1 MLRRRS
7 IRSKVVG
14 ESSSNHPHDEQG
26 HGGMF
31 PSIDNSASVQ
41 TPLLKRTSGCLSLN
55 ELNTNSVLPVE
66 DQSSGAV
73 DCPETVSTRQS
84 VKQRSK
90 RRPSSFSPALN
101 QTKKEYRRVS
111 TNSFDIREVSNNVCP
126 IIKHE
131 YSKFRKDSIVRD
143 NESVCGE
150 VKPRRKSCIIV
161 SSSTSSLAEPSA
173 QESTETNDNQN
184 LEETPPKDQN
194 NNDESRTNASH
205 NQETRTCCGN
215 SCSGNKLARVR
226 SGIEKQMADSSGQL
240 IPKSVFKIPSSS
252 KAIPNESSEKSIA
265 KAKQVLSKEFGD
277 NHKFISPQAEVSCL
291 LRCSIISNK

>member
-7 IRSKVVG
+7 IKSKVVG
-14 ESSSNHPHDEQG
+14 ESSSNHPDDEQAR
-26 HGGMF
+26 GGMF

-55 ELNTNSVLPVE
+55 ELNTNSVLPAE

-90 RRPSSFSPALN
+90 RRASSFSPALN

-126 IIKHE
+126 IIKHK

-161 SSSTSSLAEPSA
+161 SSSTSSLPEPSA

-194 NNDESRTNASH
+194 NNDESRTSASY
-205 NQETRTCCGN
+205 NQETRTCC
-215 SCSGNKLARVR
+215 GNKLARVR

-252 KAIPNESSEKSIA
+252 KAIPNVSSEKSIA
-265 KAKQVLSKEFGD
+265 KAKQVLSKECGD
-277 NHKFISPQAEVSCL
+277 NHKFISPQAEVSSL